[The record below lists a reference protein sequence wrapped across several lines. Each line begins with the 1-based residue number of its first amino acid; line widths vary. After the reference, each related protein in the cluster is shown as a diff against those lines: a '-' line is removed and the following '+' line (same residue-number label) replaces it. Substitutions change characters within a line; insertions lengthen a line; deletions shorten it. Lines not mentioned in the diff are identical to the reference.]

1 MFLIRLLPKLPR
13 EICLAVIGLIGGVF
27 LAGHGIVQ
35 AHAELTGMPGTVQ
48 ITDCQRATGAWS
60 DLWEDGWACAG
71 SFESDDHSVRIAA
84 VGIDGIMTS
93 PPDEPLAAR
102 VDGASARTAT
112 QDSSGRWKWPA
123 LTGVVLLAF
132 TAWRIRSVRGLLR
145 ERRAD
150 GAANPVPA

>member
-1 MFLIRLLPKLPR
+1 MLLIRLLPKLPR

-48 ITDCQRATGAWS
+48 VTGCHRATGAWS
-60 DLWEDGWACAG
+60 DLWEDGWSCDG

-84 VGIDGIMTS
+84 VGIDGIMAS
-93 PPDEPLAAR
+93 PPDKPLAAR
-102 VDGASARTAT
+102 VAGASADTVT

-123 LTGVVLLAF
+123 LTGVVVLAF

-150 GAANPVPA
+150 GAGSPVPA

>member
-1 MFLIRLLPKLPR
+1 MFLIRLLPRLPR

-35 AHAELTGMPGTVQ
+35 AHAELTGMPGIVQ
-48 ITDCQRATGAWS
+48 VTGCHRATGAWS
-60 DLWEDGWACAG
+60 DLWEDGWSCDG

-93 PPDEPLAAR
+93 PPDKPLAAR
-102 VDGASARTAT
+102 VAGASADTAT

-123 LTGVVLLAF
+123 LTGVVVLAF
-132 TAWRIRSVRGLLR
+132 TAWRIRSIRGLLR

-150 GAANPVPA
+150 GAGSRVPA

>member
-48 ITDCQRATGAWS
+48 VTGCHRATGAWS
-60 DLWEDGWACAG
+60 DLWEDGWSCDGA
-71 SFESDDHSVRIAA
+71 FESDDHSVRIAA

-93 PPDEPLAAR
+93 PPDKPLAAR
-102 VDGASARTAT
+102 VDGATASTAT

-123 LTGVVLLAF
+123 LTGVVVLAF
-132 TAWRIRSVRGLLR
+132 TAWRIGSIRGLLR

-150 GAANPVPA
+150 GAASPVPA

>member
-35 AHAELTGMPGTVQ
+35 AHAELTGTPGTVHV
-48 ITDCQRATGAWS
+48 TDCRRATGAWS

-93 PPDEPLAAR
+93 PPDRPLAAR
-102 VDGASARTAT
+102 VAGASAGTAT

-123 LTGVVLLAF
+123 LTGVVVLAF
-132 TAWRIRSVRGLLR
+132 TAWRIRSIRDLLR

-150 GAANPVPA
+150 GAGSPVPA